1 MLRSVFT
8 KSLWDQ
14 RRGLLGWA
22 IGVVLI
28 EAALW
33 PTLGDVGDIKALIEN
48 YPEPLRK
55 LFNLDEFASGQGF
68 LNVELYSLM
77 LPILFIVFAIGRG
90 ARAIAGEEEAGTLDV
105 LLVTPVS
112 PSRLILQQAAAL
124 VVAVSMLGAVLLAT
138 VLACSLA
145 FGLGIGVGAAT
156 TGSLAMILLGTEFG
170 CLALA
175 VGAVT
180 GRRAAAHRRRRHRGP
195 GRLPVLRN
203 RPARR
208 LRPPL
213 AAPLPFH
220 QAVTGGPGRRPTPRL
235 RLDAPRGRRR
245 HRRRHPR
252 LRTPRRRRALVSRV

>member
-14 RRGLLGWA
+14 RRGLIGWA
-22 IGVVLI
+22 VGVALLVFI

-33 PTLGDVGDIKALIEN
+33 PTMGDMGDIKALIEN

-77 LPILFIVFAIGRG
+77 LPILFIVFAVGRG

-112 PSRLILQQAAAL
+112 PTRLILQQAAAL
-124 VVAVSMLGAVLLAT
+124 VVAVTALGAVLLVT

-145 FGLGIGVGAAT
+145 FGLGISAGAAA
-156 TGSLAMILLGTEFG
+156 TGSLSMILLGTEFG
-170 CLALA
+170 CVALA
-175 VGAVT
+175 VGVVT
-180 GRRAAAHRRRRHRGP
+180 GRRAAAIAVAGT
-195 GRLPVLRN
+195 
-203 RPARR
+203 AA
-208 LRPPL
+208 L
-213 AAPLPFH
+213 AAYLLYVVGQLVESVRPWQPLSPFH
-220 QAVTGGPGRRPTPRL
+220 QAVTGGPLGAGLPPAYAWMLLAAAVVIAVATPVFERR
-235 RLDAPRGRRR
+235 DVAV
-245 HRRRHPR
+245 H
-252 LRTPRRRRALVSRV
+252 